1 MSVLQFD
8 QAQRF
13 IELLTGDVN
22 SINTWQ
28 LFYDPKDG
36 SKRPDLAS
44 HFKALLKQARPAI
57 ERAEHNLQ
65 GVYVCI
71 NEIQG
76 RGRFAADVTRV
87 RALFADFDGTAEP
100 IWPITPHFVTK
111 RDDTHGH
118 AYWLVDDVEV
128 DDFMFLQRRIA
139 MSCGTDTQVT
149 DPSRVVRLPGTAHL
163 KDPNS
168 PKMYYIA
175 NDNQLSGKWTKAQIE
190 QYFTLTPEQQV
201 EYDQWVNSRE
211 AWKTGAGFDDDEV
224 SIKKT
229 IKFFSENANPA
240 VEGSGTH
247 ELFRVVNYAHD
258 HGVKLETAK
267 DLAWKYYNPRC
278 VPPWQ
283 EHEQHHFDSVIER
296 AYKYAKNEPGCRTAV
311 AAFAELPPVPPAPAP
326 KKPEEIVR
334 VGDRLSKEE
343 AAIISPTMTQ
353 KSSHYELAQVI
364 DGTLFDGRKIIRS
377 QKIWYKYNGRS
388 WEIYDDDVV
397 KATVQRFWAKFK
409 PNDTL
414 VRGIYNSLSDLVN
427 VKHVENGIWLDSG
440 KEANNIVCFKNGL
453 VDLTDNTPK
462 VQEHTPNFFTF
473 NELEYDYVP
482 GAACPQWLKF
492 LREIWDFD
500 PQLID
505 TLQEWFGY
513 CMVNDVSF
521 QKFITLIGKSRAGK
535 GVITRM
541 LSNIVGEGN
550 TSAPSLGNLVKDSVL
565 HQMSTCS
572 VALVPDAHSVNGN
585 KRDEVLNNFKA
596 ITGNDPLSFHVMY
609 KGSHTKTFKVRMVL
623 STNNMPEF
631 VDPSGALA
639 NRMLAFPFIKSFA
652 GKEDTQLDKKLF
664 AEREGV
670 AQWALQGLYRLR
682 TNKKFTESK
691 SALAEKENIR
701 DDMNPLSSFIDDTCM
716 VDPEGF
722 VIGERLYD
730 TYLLWCK
737 QHKVNMPMSH
747 SKLTK
752 VLKASE
758 LPIVQARPYID
769 GKRVKGFKG
778 LNVVAFPGL
787 DAVPP
792 INQESEGS

>member
-8 QAQRF
+8 HAEKF
-13 IELLTGDVN
+13 IQLLTGDVN
-22 SINTWQ
+22 SLNTWQ

-36 SKRPDLAS
+36 TKRPDLAT
-44 HFKALLKQARPAI
+44 HFKSMLKQARPAI
-57 ERAEHNLQ
+57 ERAERNLQ

-71 NEIQG
+71 NEIEGKG
-76 RGRFAADVTRV
+76 RYAADVTRI
-87 RALFADFDGTAEP
+87 RALFADFDGIAEP
-100 IWPITPHFVTK
+100 TWPLQPHFVTK

-118 AYWLVDDVEV
+118 AYWLVQDVDV

-163 KDPNS
+163 KDPQN
-168 PKMYYIA
+168 PQMYRVA
-175 NDNQLSGKWTKAQIE
+175 VDNNLNGKWTKAQVE

-201 EYDQWVNSRE
+201 EYDKWMASRE
-211 AWKTGAGFDDDEV
+211 AWKTGAGFDDDNV
-224 SIKKT
+224 SIQRT
-229 IKFFSENANPA
+229 IKFFAEKANPA

-258 HGVKLETAK
+258 NGVKLETAM

-278 VPPWQ
+278 IPPWQ
-283 EHEQHHFDSVIER
+283 EHERDHFESVIER
-296 AYKYAKNEPGCRTAV
+296 AYKYAKNEPGCKTAV
-311 AAFAELPPVPPAPAP
+311 AAFAEVPEVPPAPAS

-334 VGDRLSKEE
+334 IGDRFSRED
-343 AAIISPTMTQ
+343 AAIVSPLMTQ
-353 KSSHYELAQVI
+353 KSSHYELAQVL
-364 DGTLFDGRKIIRS
+364 DGTLYDGRKLIRCD
-377 QKIWYKYNGRS
+377 KIWYVYNGRS
-388 WEIYDDDVV
+388 WSICSDDVV
-397 KATVQRFWAKFK
+397 KATVQRFWSKFK

-427 VKHVENGIWLDSG
+427 VKKVENGTWLSTG
-440 KEANNIVCFKNGL
+440 EQATNMVCFKNGL
-453 VDLTDNTPK
+453 VDLTDNKPV

-473 NELEYDYVP
+473 NELDYDYVP
-482 GAACPQWLKF
+482 GSTCPQWISF
-492 LREIWDFD
+492 LRDIWDFD

-505 TLQEWFGY
+505 ALQEWFGY

-521 QKFITLIGKSRAGK
+521 QKFAILIGKSRAGK

-541 LSNIVGEGN
+541 LSNIVGEKN

-572 VALVPDAHSVNGN
+572 VALVPDAHSVTSS

-609 KGSHTKTFKVRMVL
+609 KGSHTAMFKVRLVL

-639 NRMLAFPFIKSFA
+639 NRMLPFPFTKSFE
-652 GKEDTQLDKKLF
+652 GREDPQLDKKLF

-682 TNKKFTESK
+682 SNNKFTEAH
-691 SALAEKENIR
+691 SAQSERENLK
-701 DDMNPLSSFIDDTCM
+701 DDMNPLSSFIDDTCT
-716 VDPEGF
+716 VDPDAF
-722 VIGERLYD
+722 VISERLYD

-737 QHKVNMPMSH
+737 QHKVSMPLSH
-747 SKLTK
+747 GKLTR
-752 VLKASE
+752 VLKASN
-758 LPIVQARPYID
+758 LPITQTRLRVD
-769 GKRVKGFKG
+769 GVRHKGFKG
-778 LNVVAFPGL
+778 LNVIAFPGL
-787 DAVPP
+787 DAVPA
-792 INQESEGS
+792 IQ